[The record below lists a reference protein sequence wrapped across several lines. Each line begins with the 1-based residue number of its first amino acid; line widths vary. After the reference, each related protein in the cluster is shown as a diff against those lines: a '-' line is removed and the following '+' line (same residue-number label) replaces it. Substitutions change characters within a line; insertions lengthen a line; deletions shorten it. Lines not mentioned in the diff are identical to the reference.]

1 MRLSENLTYAVN
13 PSQIFQEY
21 PSSQF
26 WSFNFI
32 YSFETPNNIGL
43 NVELMVR
50 EGSAGPSF
58 NFFYFFKREF
68 KVRGTHKGVTSYVC
82 SVVKKKREAI
92 DKMTGNHKN
101 QYN

>member
-1 MRLSENLTYAVN
+1 MELIGQRAQQVL
-13 PSQIFQEY
+13 PSIF
-21 PSSQF
+21 
-26 WSFNFI
+26 FN
-32 YSFETPNNIGL
+32 
-43 NVELMVR
+43 
-50 EGSAGPSF
+50 
-58 NFFYFFKREF
+58 FFKREL

>member
-1 MRLSENLTYAVN
+1 MELIGQRRLSRSFL
-13 PSQIFQEY
+13 QFFLLFQER
-21 PSSQF
+21 
-26 WSFNFI
+26 
-32 YSFETPNNIGL
+32 
-43 NVELMVR
+43 EL
-50 EGSAGPSF
+50 
-58 NFFYFFKREF
+58 